1 MRTSFNS
8 VETGSIGNI
17 SLSFKFVAASKKKS
31 FHISVMSH
39 NTVQYIRNTM
49 QSIKIRRCTFK
60 IAGLVSSDSVTRVN
74 DWIRVTILGD
84 LDSTLVRLRK
94 MVTWLESRFSQND
107 STRVT
112 INNSRLESESFLQ
125 NLWVPDG
132 QPSSFTHK
140 EMSIFCCSDDQD
152 WRKFYVLPV

>member
-74 DWIRVTILGD
+74 DWIRVTIFGD

-94 MVTWLESRFSQND
+94 MVT
-107 STRVT
+107 
-112 INNSRLESESFLQ
+112 
-125 NLWVPDG
+125 
-132 QPSSFTHK
+132 
-140 EMSIFCCSDDQD
+140 
-152 WRKFYVLPV
+152 